1 VKVTANMVTMARI
14 VLLPLPCALLLF
26 GSGWQLWLCL
36 VLFVSLGITDFI
48 DGYMAR
54 RDGPTR
60 IGGLIDPV
68 ADKIF
73 MAAIILPLVAG
84 GAKIVCPA
92 WVAGALFSRELL
104 VTALRSSV
112 SLRDAQIRTSKLA
125 KLKTIT
131 QMGGV
136 GTVFLSTMLHKTQ
149 NDALIVIG
157 LLLTAPF
164 LGAWLY
170 YKIKH
175 SHRPPPYFL
184 LPVGTAFLAWIALT
198 RWADLETSVLTQFII
213 IVVMTW
219 ISGLDYLLGAV
230 GAFRSNGLKLP
241 DFSRLIWAIGFGALV
256 PCLVGYGPKM
266 VVLPILVAL
275 SAELATGGVDN
286 VVVAEHKKATSWPF
300 LTSGLLAISFFAT
313 SIWLPGAMQEPWYPW
328 LAASLAV
335 ASLTILARYFSAHS
349 GLFAQSLD

>member
-14 VLLPLPCALLLF
+14 VLLPLPCALLLH
-26 GSGWQLWLCL
+26 GTDWQLWLCL
-36 VLFVSLGITDFI
+36 VLFVFLGFTDFI

-84 GAKIVCPA
+84 GAGVKYCPA

-112 SLRDAQIRTSKLA
+112 SLRNADIRTSKLA
-125 KLKTIT
+125 KLKTIV

-136 GTVFLSTMLHKTQ
+136 GTVFLSTMLHEDKNGT
-149 NDALIVIG
+149 LLVIG

-164 LGAWLY
+164 LGTWLY

-175 SHRPPPYFL
+175 RNRQPPYFL
-184 LPVGTAFLAWIALT
+184 LPVAIAFLAWIALT

-219 ISGLDYLLGAV
+219 ISGLDYLLGAL
-230 GAFRSNGLKLP
+230 APFRSNGLKLP

-256 PCLVGYGPKM
+256 PCLVGFPVDNKA
-266 VVLPILVAL
+266 VVLPILIAL

-286 VVVAEHKKATSWPF
+286 VVVAEHRKAVSWPF
-300 LTSGLLAISFFAT
+300 LVSGLFAITFFAAT
-313 SIWLPGAMQEPWYPW
+313 LWMPEAASNAWYPW
-328 LAASLAV
+328 LAGTLA
-335 ASLTILARYFSAHS
+335 THR